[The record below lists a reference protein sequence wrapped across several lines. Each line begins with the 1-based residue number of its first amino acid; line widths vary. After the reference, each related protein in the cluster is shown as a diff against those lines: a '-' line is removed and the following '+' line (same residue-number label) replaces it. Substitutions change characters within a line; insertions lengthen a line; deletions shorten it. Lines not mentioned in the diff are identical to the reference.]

1 MPSVVRSGP
10 GRSRSVPISLLGPA
24 VTDGGLSSCRV
35 TQGGPLDPV
44 HAAGASA
51 RIEVRQ
57 GGGDHE
63 DGLHDSSS
71 HRSRPDGGVHLRWS
85 ALRARLCLRGPGR
98 WEGGAAGGSGRRRP
112 HRPHLP
118 PAPARAEGPR
128 ACSRVVCRVGRDRAR
143 RRPGRGA
150 GSPDDRAHPGPAD
163 RRGRADVCA
172 ARSCWLA
179 RWTVDRSPTP
189 GSRPRSRS
197 RRCSPPNAPSLLRA
211 QPHDEGPGGRR
222 RSRSPPGPS
231 DGRGDSVQ
239 SQDIRD
245 RCLKTSATPCL
256 GSSATR
262 SGADDA
268 QPWQRR
274 D

>member
-1 MPSVVRSGP
+1 MCPVWSAPDRDGRGPCRSPSSVRLSQTAGMSGLDWWEAP
-10 GRSRSVPISLLGPA
+10 SRRPTGEA
-24 VTDGGLSSCRV
+24 
-35 TQGGPLDPV
+35 
-44 HAAGASA
+44 
-51 RIEVRQ
+51 
-57 GGGDHE
+57 HE
-63 DGLHDSSS
+63 DRGHRWHRLH
-71 HRSRPDGGVHLRWS
+71 RWS

-231 DGRGDSVQ
+231 DGRGDR
-239 SQDIRD
+239 I
-245 RCLKTSATPCL
+245 
-256 GSSATR
+256 
-262 SGADDA
+262 
-268 QPWQRR
+268 
-274 D
+274 